1 MLHTEVL
8 EPGTLGILKAV
19 LNCATFNSFNLVGG
33 TALAL
38 QFGHRLSVDL
48 DFFTNEPF
56 DKELAKAEL
65 ADIGNWQT
73 SSENKI
79 GLRGQLNGIKM
90 DFVTYRY
97 PLMEVAVVI
106 DGIRMLAQSDI
117 SAMKLSAVTN
127 RGAKKDFY
135 DIFFLLKKH
144 TFAQLCDWYKQK
156 FETNNLFMLLKSL
169 TYFDDAEAT
178 ETPLLLA
185 KNIQWETVKKIL
197 LAEVEKYTNSQ

>member
-8 EPGTLGILKAV
+8 EPGTLGVLKAV
-19 LNCATFNSFNLVGG
+19 LSCDTFNSFNLVGG

-38 QFGHRLSVDL
+38 QFGHRLSIDL

-73 SSENKI
+73 NSENKI
-79 GLRGQLNGIKM
+79 GLRGQLNGVKM
-90 DFVTYRY
+90 DFITYRY
-97 PLMEVAVVI
+97 PLMEAAVII
-106 DGIRMLAQSDI
+106 DSIRMLAQSDI
-117 SAMKLSAVTN
+117 SAITN

-144 TFAQLCDWYKQK
+144 TFAQLYDWYKQK
-156 FETNNLFMLLKSL
+156 FETNNLFMLLKTL

-178 ETPLLLA
+178 ETPVLLA
-185 KNIQWETVKKIL
+185 KNIQWETVKKTL
-197 LAEVEKYTNSQ
+197 LNEVEQYTNSQ

>member
-19 LNCATFNSFNLVGG
+19 LNCDTFNSFNLVGG

-38 QFGHRLSVDL
+38 QFGHRLSIDL

-73 SSENKI
+73 NSENKI
-79 GLRGQLNGIKM
+79 GLRGQLNGVKM
-90 DFVTYRY
+90 DFITYRY
-97 PLMEVAVVI
+97 PLMEAAVII
-106 DGIRMLAQSDI
+106 DSVRTLAQSDI
-117 SAMKLSAVTN
+117 SAIMN

-178 ETPLLLA
+178 ETPVLVA
-185 KNIQWETVKKIL
+185 KNIQWETVKKTL
-197 LAEVEKYTNSQ
+197 LNEVEQYTNSQ